1 MAIFGVKNPF
11 SSLFES
17 CSGVVQ
23 KLILSDFPLLW
34 GPAVGLNEKKPKV
47 FDCLDFFHPYESWP
61 LFSGGGW

>member
-23 KLILSDFPLLW
+23 KLILRDFPLLW
-34 GPAVGLNEKKPKV
+34 GPAVALNEKKPKV
-47 FDCLDFFHPYESWP
+47 FDCV
-61 LFSGGGW
+61 GGVVVGVVVVRVVF